1 MPLHTHCYHFNT
13 ATPQYVYIFIGMT
26 SFFRSLALGSLIL
39 LAQQAAAQN
48 IPAMTM
54 KQILG
59 SAASPDTTYIINF
72 WATWCAPCVQ
82 ELPEFNALQEHY
94 ATKPVKVLLV
104 SLDFKENY
112 PKLPLFLQRK
122 RITPQVIWLK
132 DTNPNNFVP
141 LADENWEGSIPAT
154 LILHPRT
161 GKRRFI
167 EGQITEAQVEGIV
180 AEMEGR

>member
-1 MPLHTHCYHFNT
+1 M
-13 ATPQYVYIFIGMT
+13 GMT
-26 SFFRSLALGSLIL
+26 SLVRSLAIAL
-39 LAQQAAAQN
+39 LLLPAQQLAAQN
-48 IPAMTM
+48 IPALSM
-54 KQILG
+54 KQILS
-59 SAASPDTTYIINF
+59 SASSPDTTYIINF
-72 WATWCAPCVQ
+72 WATWCAPCVA

-132 DTNPNNFVP
+132 DTNPNDFVP
-141 LADENWEGSIPAT
+141 LADKNWEGSIPAT

-161 GKRRFI
+161 GNRRFI
-167 EGQITEAQVEGIV
+167 EGQITEAQVAGIV
-180 AEMEGR
+180 AEMEGK